1 MAVNLLEAVQQ
12 GMPPRFADRA
22 AGLLGESGATTGSA
36 LGSLLPL
43 LVAALAHKGTSPGG
57 AQAVMSMLDN
67 PAVNT
72 ALPSNVDA
80 MFGDGGAQ
88 ASSLVAGGSP
98 LAASLLG
105 DKVDALAGTLS
116 SLSGMRTP
124 QSVASLIALVTPLVL
139 AFVKRAVAA
148 ENLSASGLASLLG
161 AQGSFLQ
168 GALDGR
174 LTSALGFASPAAM
187 LPTATA
193 GDAMRAP
200 PLGPPPAPGYAT
212 APFAAETSSWIGR
225 WWPWIVAAIVVLFLL
240 SRCMG
245 GDKPAGEAIAPPPA
259 PPSAPASA
267 TATQALP
274 PNAAPTPAP
283 VAGDVAVPSA
293 LPAKVYFD
301 AGKSTLS
308 DAGKATVAAIAGL
321 VKQDA
326 GKVDITGYAD
336 STGDP
341 AQNAEIA
348 KNRAM
353 AVRDALQAD
362 GVAEASIN
370 MKPPA
375 SVTGTG
381 GDAEARRVEV
391 SKAQ

>member
-1 MAVNLLEAVQQ
+1 MATNLLEVVQR
-12 GMPPRFADRA
+12 GMPAQFADRA

-43 LVAALAHKGTSPGG
+43 LLAALAHKGASPSG
-57 AQAVMSMLDN
+57 AQSVMSMLDN

-72 ALPSNVDA
+72 SLTSGTDAL
-80 MFGDGGAQ
+80 FGDGGAQ
-88 ASSLVAGGSP
+88 ASSLMASGAPIAS
-98 LAASLLG
+98 SLLG
-105 DKVDALAGTLS
+105 DKVEAVAGTLS
-116 SLSGMRTP
+116 SLSGMRTT
-124 QSVASLIALVTPLVL
+124 QSVTNLIALLAPIVL
-139 AFVKRAVAA
+139 AFVKRQVATD
-148 ENLSASGLASLLG
+148 NLSASGLAAFLG
-161 AQGSFLQ
+161 AQAPTLQ
-168 GALDGR
+168 AALDGR
-174 LTSALGFASPAAM
+174 LTSALGFASPASM
-187 LPTATA
+187 ISTA
-193 GDAMRAP
+193 GDPARATSP
-200 PLGPPPAPGYAT
+200 SVAPGYGTGAT
-212 APFAAETSSWIGR
+212 AMEPTSWIGR

-245 GDKPAGEAIAPPPA
+245 GDVPTGQSTAPVPAAPT
-259 PPSAPASA
+259 
-267 TATQALP
+267 TAQALP
-274 PNAAPTPAP
+274 SDAAPTPPAAP
-283 VAGDVAVPSA
+283 VAGPAAGSVAAPTA

-321 VKQDA
+321 ISTDG

-362 GVAEASIN
+362 GVAATSITL
-370 MKPPA
+370 KPPA
-375 SVTGTG
+375 SFTGTG

-391 SKAQ
+391 TKTQ